1 MDNAL
6 IKSDLLQRSSKGGI
20 ERPLILCLWLV
31 FLLLSINALLFL
43 LTTTSPYA
51 RADVWRHLDE
61 IIIPFLNGSS
71 DWTVL
76 WSNHHP
82 SPLLHILQII
92 NLKFLGFRL
101 HFDALLG
108 FFFQVLTSFL
118 IVSRMLQS
126 AGHDPESEQQREH
139 SLFVGTLL
147 VVAILQGFNTL
158 EQYTWPLF
166 ATVQYLYFFAVIM
179 YLATDRCLRSP
190 TRGNFWL
197 LRICTLVLVVA
208 NTSYGTVFL
217 GAMIGALFLVFLLER
232 NLLYFRVGFSML
244 FVWLAYYSTL
254 WLLLPTG
261 VDTPHFTVWNILQ
274 NYLMDPVSVL
284 TKVSLALFSG
294 LLDIVSIRERMP
306 ASERMLVY
314 ISYVFLLIAI
324 VVFTLYLKR
333 GLYRISMIP
342 LAFMLVFLMFALP
355 ALVNR
360 FIWIAGDDWGLVQDR
375 YSTTFKLSAVGVI
388 WGALLL
394 RRKAGHIGSY
404 GRWIVKV
411 AMAMAILAIFVQA
424 AQVVQGW
431 QQSPKLSD
439 LKRKESL
446 AIFHASDTRENSV
459 FLPFRVTGYGGVRG
473 ALSYLEANQLNVF
486 HPDYP
491 GTPALAKQVKSRRE
505 FDEASSSQAVILSPS
520 PSLTVT
526 NDRGESVANW
536 SKEGRRHNVTNLLRE
551 RLLVRVKIRSKRNTG
566 SGLNL
571 YAKDDKS
578 TDGIDLL
585 RGRQNL
591 YFSLVPDDYL
601 LFDVERGGEVL
612 EIELRH

>member
-6 IKSDLLQRSSKGGI
+6 IGPDLSQGSSKVGMG
-20 ERPLILCLWLV
+20 RPLVLCLWLV
-31 FLLLSINALLFL
+31 FLLLSVNALLFL

-61 IIIPFLNGSS
+61 IIIPFLSGSS

-82 SPLLHILQII
+82 SPLLHILQIV
-92 NLKFLGFRL
+92 NLKLLGFRL

-108 FFFQVLTSFL
+108 FFFQILTSFL

-126 AGHDPESEQQREH
+126 ASHDSDSVQRRDH

-158 EQYTWPLF
+158 QQYTWPLF
-166 ATVQYLYFFAVIM
+166 ATVQYLYFFAVIT

-190 TRGNFWL
+190 TRGNFL
-197 LRICTLVLVVA
+197 LLGISALVLAIA
-208 NTSYGTVFL
+208 NASYGTVFL
-217 GAMIGALFLVFLLER
+217 GAMIGALFLVFLIGR
-232 NLLYFRVGFSML
+232 DWLYFRVGLMML
-244 FVWLAYYSTL
+244 LVWAAYYLTL
-254 WLLLPTG
+254 MLLLPTEPDIPSLD
-261 VDTPHFTVWNILQ
+261 VWTVLQ
-274 NYLMDPVSVL
+274 TYLMNPASVF
-284 TKVSLALFSG
+284 TKLSLALLSG
-294 LLDIVSIRERMP
+294 LLDIVSIRERVP

-314 ISYVFLLIAI
+314 VSYVFLLLAI

-342 LAFMLVFLMFALP
+342 LAFILVLLMFGLP

-360 FIWIAGDDWGLVQDR
+360 FIWIAGDDWGLIQDR

-388 WGALLL
+388 WGVLLL
-394 RRKAGHIGSY
+394 RRKAGHIGLY
-404 GRWIVKV
+404 GRWIAKV
-411 AMAMAILAIFVQA
+411 LMMIAILALVIQAVQIA
-424 AQVVQGW
+424 QGW
-431 QQSPKLSD
+431 QQIPKINNQ
-439 LKRKESL
+439 KRKDSL
-446 AIFHASDTRENSV
+446 AIFHASDRRENSV

-486 HPDYP
+486 HPGYP

-505 FDEASSSQAVILSPS
+505 FDETGRSRTAILAPVPS
-520 PSLTVT
+520 TIVT
-526 NDRGESVANW
+526 NDQHEPVASW
-536 SKEGRRHNVTNLLRE
+536 SREGRHYNLTNLLQE
-551 RLLVRVKIRSKRNTG
+551 RLLVRLKIRSKRDVKG
-566 SGLNL
+566 GFSL
-571 YAKDDKS
+571 YTENDRPSA
-578 TDGIDLL
+578 GIDLL

-591 YFSLVPDDYL
+591 YFSLASGAYL
-601 LFDVERGGEVL
+601 LFEVERGGEVL
-612 EIELRH
+612 ELELRQ

>member
-1 MDNAL
+1 MGNAL
-6 IKSDLLQRSSKGGI
+6 IGSDLTQGSSEGAI
-20 ERPLILCLWLV
+20 ARPLVICLWLV
-31 FLLLSINALLFL
+31 FFLLSINALLFL

-61 IIIPFLNGSS
+61 IIIPFLDGSS

-82 SPLLHILQII
+82 SPLLHILQIV

-118 IVSRMLQS
+118 LVSRILQS
-126 AGHDPESEQQREH
+126 AGHNFAPVEQKDH

-158 EQYTWPLF
+158 DQYTWPLF
-166 ATVQYLYFFAVIM
+166 ATVQYLYFFAVIT

-190 TRGNFWL
+190 TAGNFWL
-197 LRICTLVLVVA
+197 LGLCALVLTIA

-217 GAMIGALFLVFLLER
+217 GAMIAALFLVFLIGR
-232 NLLYFRVGFSML
+232 DRLYFRVGLMML
-244 FVWLAYYSTL
+244 LVWSAYYLT
-254 WLLLPTG
+254 LLLLFPKG
-261 VDTPHFTVWNILQ
+261 SDTSSLDVWTVLRT
-274 NYLMDPVSVL
+274 YVMDPISVF
-284 TKVSLALFSG
+284 TKLSLALFSG
-294 LLDIVSIRERMP
+294 FLDIVSIRETIP
-306 ASERMLVY
+306 ASEQMLVY
-314 ISYVFLLIAI
+314 ISYLFLLLAI

-342 LAFMLVFLMFALP
+342 LAFILVLLMFALP

-360 FIWIAGDDWGLVQDR
+360 FIWIGGNDWGLVQDR

-388 WGALLL
+388 WGILLL
-394 RRKAGHIGSY
+394 RRKADHISLY
-404 GRWIVKV
+404 GRWIAKMVI
-411 AMAMAILAIFVQA
+411 AIAVLALVVQA
-424 AQVVQGW
+424 VQIAQGW
-431 QQSPKLSD
+431 QQVPKINN
-439 LKRKESL
+439 LKRKDSL
-446 AIFHASDTRENSV
+446 AIFHVSDRRQNSV

-505 FDEASSSQAVILSPS
+505 FDETRQSGAVILSPDHS
-520 PSLTVT
+520 ITAT
-526 NDRGESVANW
+526 NDQDEPVASW
-536 SKEGRRHNVTNLLRE
+536 LREGRRYNITNLLQE
-551 RLLVRVKIRSKRNTG
+551 RLLVRLKIRSKRDAKG
-566 SGLNL
+566 GFSL
-571 YAKDDKS
+571 YAENDRYS
-578 TDGIDLL
+578 VGTDLL

-591 YFSLVPDDYL
+591 YFSLAAGDHL
-601 LFDVERGGEVL
+601 RFEVERGAEVL
-612 EIELRH
+612 ELELRQ